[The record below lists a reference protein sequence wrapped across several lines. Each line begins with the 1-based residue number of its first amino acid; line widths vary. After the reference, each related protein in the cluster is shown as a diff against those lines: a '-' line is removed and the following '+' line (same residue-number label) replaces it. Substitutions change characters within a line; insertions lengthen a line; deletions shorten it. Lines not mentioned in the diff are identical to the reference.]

1 MQEEFSKGKGDHLD
15 ALYSILGCTHSVKD
29 ELNKLIKMNYG
40 TIYNKST
47 YPEIEARSIMFEV
60 NKIINSDPWLMGN
73 CSGYSPVNVVATR
86 ESEYKG
92 INW

>member
-29 ELNKLIKMNYG
+29 DLNKLIKMNYE

-60 NKIINSDPWLMGN
+60 NKIINSDPWLAGN
-73 CSGYSPVNVVATR
+73 CNGYSPVNVVATR
-86 ESEYKG
+86 EAEYLG
-92 INW
+92 IL